1 MRITLLALCLCC
13 SFVVYG
19 QGSTTSDI
27 KGRVTGPD
35 GLSLIGANV
44 VAVHLPSG
52 TETGTA
58 TDEEGYYQL
67 PGMKV
72 GGPYTLRVTYVGY
85 TDVVVENVML
95 RLGEPYKKDF
105 MLTEANVELTAVT
118 VVASSGVIGQSAGTS
133 TQISAARMETVPSLN
148 RDIDDYL
155 RLTPRQ
161 MVLAMEQALLV

>member
-13 SFVVYG
+13 SFLVYG

-44 VAVHLPSG
+44 IAIHLPSG

-85 TDVVVENVML
+85 TDVVVE
-95 RLGEPYKKDF
+95 
-105 MLTEANVELTAVT
+105 
-118 VVASSGVIGQSAGTS
+118 
-133 TQISAARMETVPSLN
+133 
-148 RDIDDYL
+148 
-155 RLTPRQ
+155 
-161 MVLAMEQALLV
+161 